1 MKKTIGL
8 EKTMTKKKV
17 IIPEGGAKP
26 LAPYSP
32 GIRHGNLVFT
42 SGQVGI
48 DPATGALA
56 EGGVAA
62 QARQALLNLG
72 KVLEAAGCGF
82 EDVLKCTVFMRDMA
96 DYGVINE
103 VYGEFFTEKPPARS
117 AVAVLG
123 LPIDALVEIE
133 AVAIRKKKKKK

>member
-1 MKKTIGL
+1 MA
-8 EKTMTKKKV
+8 KKKV

-32 GIRHGNLVFT
+32 AIRHGKLVFT

-48 DPATGALA
+48 DPATGKLA
-56 EGGVAA
+56 EGGVTA
-62 QARQALLNLG
+62 QARQALLNLEA
-72 KVLEAAGCGF
+72 VLAAAGC
-82 EDVLKCTVFMRDMA
+82 EMKDVLKCTVFMRDMA
-96 DYGVINE
+96 DYGAINE
-103 VYGEFFTEKPPARS
+103 VYGEFFTKNPPARS

-133 AVAIRKKKKKK
+133 AVAIRPKKK